1 MAGSVYTFVG
11 NANPGSAI
19 TSITTSQGVVALN
32 HSGLFLPSEYTG
44 ATAAGCILE
53 VGPATTPVGQLSA
66 PTVVAGSTGVLNGT
80 YKYVWTFV
88 TAVGETIA
96 SPEATITVSSKYVS
110 VSNAPIGTP
119 TSGVLARKLYRTT
132 AGGGSGSER
141 LVTTLNDN
149 TTTSYTDN
157 TADGSLGAPVPVVDT
172 SAVPG
177 GIPGGGGGGG
187 GGSFLTQAEADAR
200 YALIGSGG
208 TSRNLIIGGSL
219 GSTFTLNMSATTDQ
233 WLEGTLSANLAL
245 TVSGIV
251 AGVSGTMLLTQDA
264 TGGRTLTINGTNVPI
279 PNSASAYFTVLLH
292 SADGTDLDVTVPGGA
307 PVPVNAATVG
317 TDGNLGGPGGSPLS
331 AAVGIR
337 TSNATAPSAA
347 HSALEYQTL
356 YPQDFGTFGTGS
368 DDTPA
373 VQAALDAAI
382 ALGGTVNIQLTPT
395 VRLQS
400 ALRVDRQ
407 GFSVLALPS
416 PSQASFILKFTA
428 AEGGTTFIAPQ
439 VGLAYSASFGYPS
452 LIGGGTIEQ
461 TGPGAGVQFWN
472 GLLLWEGDFFWSLP
486 ANPTLMAL
494 DMSGIGRCRLLY
506 AEARA
511 AGSGATTPVAFTPAF
526 RFPEGDNSAEV
537 EIGYVFASGF
547 YVATVGNTWLNA
559 KKINAFQCICA
570 HAWTGNTQY
579 ASNDGHSSHLGEL
592 ASQNCAH
599 HIASWSP
606 TAGVISLPAG
616 KPMQFVIDKWDIQ
629 DAASGAY
636 ATVDHLLDAN
646 NQMTGRALYGRVLG
660 GTGRQSGLT
669 VNGGQNLALI
679 DITTTATRTLG
690 QANSTGPNGV
700 ALVNGTPNILTW
712 TAPNDGNLHFA
723 TVGAVLA
730 TTSTCTGGAVN
741 ISGTTGGVAWAHTLI
756 GANQTAGG
764 ATGTSGPVAIDPGT
778 TLTVLQ
784 ATALTAGAAKL
795 YAGIFAQ

>member
-331 AAVGIR
+331 AAVAAVSSDYEAGVVKPGPTGLMQFSLSARALTTGFPVPIFKP
-337 TSNATAPSAA
+337 TGTNNVCAFDIAPSGTTTPQFTGQGFAWMDVCSMDPDAA
-347 HSALEYQTL
+347 GDALPTPLAFTSARIGVFSDHVEI
-356 YPQDFGTFGTGS
+356 GS
-368 DDTPA
+368 RGFNGGVGSP
-373 VQAALDAAI
+373 VQFCVNTVPVFVLDANGQPTFES
-382 ALGGTVNIQLTPT
+382 GG
-395 VRLQS
+395 
-400 ALRVDRQ
+400 
-407 GFSVLALPS
+407 
-416 PSQASFILKFTA
+416 
-428 AEGGTTFIAPQ
+428 
-439 VGLAYSASFGYPS
+439 VG
-452 LIGGGTIEQ
+452 
-461 TGPGAGVQFWN
+461 
-472 GLLLWEGDFFWSLP
+472 
-486 ANPTLMAL
+486 
-494 DMSGIGRCRLLY
+494 
-506 AEARA
+506 
-511 AGSGATTPVAFTPAF
+511 GSGANAGYLNRTINPMNGTGAYTQV
-526 RFPEGDNSAEV
+526 SAE
-537 EIGYVFASGF
+537 GSGGLIQMRF
-547 YVATVGNTWLNA
+547 
-559 KKINAFQCICA
+559 F
-570 HAWTGNTQY
+570 
-579 ASNDGHSSHLGEL
+579 
-592 ASQNCAH
+592 
-599 HIASWSP
+599 SP
-606 TAGVISLPAG
+606 TFSSAPFRSVGQLDAQAAGGLMLSASSSAG
-616 KPMQFVIDKWDIQ
+616 PIVFVTG
-629 DAASGAY
+629 SGAVTR
-636 ATVDHLLDAN
+636 ATLDSNGNIFLGNA
-646 NQMTGRALYGRVLG
+646 AL
-660 GTGRQSGLT
+660 
-669 VNGGQNLALI
+669 A
-679 DITTTATRTLG
+679 TTATAGFVSLPSTPGAPTGAPTLKTG
-690 QANSTGPNGV
+690 LVPVSIDSTNNKLW
-700 ALVNGTPNILTW
+700 AYI
-712 TAPNDGNLHFA
+712 
-723 TVGAVLA
+723 
-730 TTSTCTGGAVN
+730 GGAWK
-741 ISGTTGGVAWAHTLI
+741 GV
-756 GANQTAGG
+756 
-764 ATGTSGPVAIDPGT
+764 
-778 TLTVLQ
+778 VLS
-784 ATALTAGAAKL
+784 
-795 YAGIFAQ
+795 